1 MTDPAALLPLW
12 HLAHAA
18 EWDAAKASGEYR
30 TSTRGRTLEEEGFI
44 HCSYPHQVGGVATA
58 FSGDDPEPLVVLEL
72 DRDVLAAHGTRVR
85 VEAVEGGQRFP
96 HLFGPIPVD
105 AVREVRA
112 ATMVDGRLVLG
123 DAEPARPP
131 LAEELH
137 EVLAELA
144 SDPDPDGQD

>member
-1 MTDPAALLPLW
+1 M
-12 HLAHAA
+12 
-18 EWDAAKASGEYR
+18 
-30 TSTRGRTLEEEGFI
+30 
-44 HCSYPHQVGGVATA
+44 ATTP
-58 FSGDDPEPLVVLEL
+58 SRSWCLEL